1 MFSSGAAAAAY
12 PIAGFPD
19 ATNTG
24 VPSGTVLTNSGSITV
39 STPGALISA
48 LNVTG
53 SITVTASNVTIQ
65 NCKVNGS
72 GADYCIGMDSALSI
86 VNLTVLN
93 CELFAV
99 SNGIFAQS
107 HCRAGVAT
115 FGQHDGLEVHHC
127 NIYGM
132 ENGIENGS
140 GYIHDNYI
148 HDFQSWTV
156 GADETHDDCIQTFG
170 FSGAG
175 GQRIIHNTFYGQ
187 GTSGDRAPEATSS
200 CYAGSTGMFNVTFNN
215 NLFAGGGWTIYG
227 TQDGSGSG
235 WVITNNHFSR
245 LFYTNCGFFGT
256 DTGLPP
262 GTVWTG
268 NVWHETG
275 LPA

>member
-1 MFSSGAAAAAY
+1 MPITFRSSF
-12 PIAGFPD
+12 IAGPTFPD

-24 VPSGTVLTNSGSITV
+24 VQIGTVLTNSGSITV
-39 STPGALISA
+39 STPGAVISG

-53 SITVTASNVTIQ
+53 SITIAASDVTVR
-65 NCKVNGS
+65 NCRVDGS
-72 GADYCIGMDSALSI
+72 GGEYCIGMDSGLSI
-86 VNLTVLN
+86 VNLTVAN

-99 SNGIFAQS
+99 SNGNFAQS

-115 FGQHDGLEVHHC
+115 FGQHSGLEVRYC

-148 HDFQSWTV
+148 HDFQAWTV

-175 GQRIIHNTFYGQ
+175 GMRVIHNTFYGQ
-187 GTSGDRAPEATSS
+187 STSGDRAPEATSS
-200 CYAGSTGMFNVTFNN
+200 CFAGSTGMFNVTFAN

-227 TQDGSGSG
+227 TQDGTGSG
-235 WVITNNHFSR
+235 WVIVNNQFSR
-245 LFYTNCGFFGT
+245 LFYPNCGFFGT
-256 DTGLPP
+256 DTGLSP

-268 NVWHETG
+268 NTWHETG